1 MFSGA
6 SCEDRSKDL
15 IVICVVLLVCALG
28 WAHLT
33 RLDLVT
39 RGTGRVVTP
48 IQTREIQ
55 APYSGSIDAFVV
67 EVGQPVERGQL
78 IAEINPTEAAASL
91 AEIQKRLRSLELQ
104 RARLDD
110 EVKGNVWS
118 GQLESNDPATQALM
132 EAQVALSQARQSD
145 LTAQMTTLLQTRL
158 QRKRELAGTRAEIAG
173 LDVKSK
179 LIESEDAKLSPLIA
193 AGALGQSERLRLDRD
208 KAALETSREVLTERE
223 AALAFSIEEINAQ
236 TSALQAAFRTETL
249 SERASVLQ
257 EIAELAERLPALERR
272 VSVTELKSP
281 VSGIVDE
288 VFFAAEGAVVSQGD
302 VVALIVPSSTALHIE
317 ALIMP
322 EDIAN
327 VEPGQSARV
336 SLTAYDAAKY
346 GTLNGEVMRV
356 SADAAFEE
364 ELNARAFKV
373 EISIPS
379 YLRLSS
385 GETMPVR
392 TGMAAQ
398 VDIIRGERSI
408 LEYIWNPVIRVRDT
422 ALRE

>member
-1 MFSGA
+1 MFGSA
-6 SCEDRSKDL
+6 SQEERSKDL
-15 IVICVVLLVCALG
+15 IVICAVLLVCALG

-118 GQLESNDPATQALM
+118 GHFESDDPATQALM

-158 QRKRELAGTRAEIAG
+158 QRERELAGTRAEIAG
-173 LDVKSK
+173 LEVKSN

-208 KAALETSREVLTERE
+208 RAALETSREVLAERE

-272 VSVTELKSP
+272 VSVNELKSP

-302 VVALIVPSSTALHIE
+302 VVALIVPNSTALHIE

-364 ELNARAFKV
+364 ELNTRAFKV
-373 EISIPS
+373 EISIPT

-398 VDIIRGERSI
+398 VDIIRGERSV
-408 LEYIWNPVIRVRDT
+408 LEYIWNPVIRVRDM
-422 ALRE
+422 AMRE